1 MPVGPHSAPRRR
13 DVFARTLRMQKRLV
27 LTIIVPAALTACGG
41 HPAVGARAVAQAAP
55 VAAASPTPVTTSPTH
70 VTASPAQVTSSPA
83 PVTPPPTVLTAKLT
97 PESGSKVAGTATVT
111 TAGATFTIR
120 LEATGLQPATTH
132 PAHIRAGTCGSN
144 GPIVFPLE
152 NMVTNGAGHAVA
164 ATWIHHPYQVPASGW
179 FVEILQGP
187 TSSGSGAKPIACAK
201 LPAH

>member
-1 MPVGPHSAPRRR
+1 
-13 DVFARTLRMQKRLV
+13 MQKRLV

-70 VTASPAQVTSSPA
+70 VTSSPTHVTASPTHVTASPAPVTSSPA

>member
-1 MPVGPHSAPRRR
+1 
-13 DVFARTLRMQKRLV
+13 MQKRLV

>member
-70 VTASPAQVTSSPA
+70 VTSSPAQ
-83 PVTPPPTVLTAKLT
+83 VTPPPTVLTAKLT
-97 PESGSKVAGTATVT
+97 PESGSKAAGTATVT

-132 PAHIRAGTCGSN
+132 PAQIRAGTCGSN

-164 ATWIHHPYQVPASGW
+164 ATWIHHPYQVPAR
-179 FVEILQGP
+179 
-187 TSSGSGAKPIACAK
+187 
-201 LPAH
+201 

>member
-1 MPVGPHSAPRRR
+1 
-13 DVFARTLRMQKRLV
+13 MQKRLV

-70 VTASPAQVTSSPA
+70 VTSSPTHVTASPAQVTSSPA
-83 PVTPPPTVLTAKLT
+83 QVTPPPTVLTAKLT
-97 PESGSKVAGTATVT
+97 PESGSKAAGTATVT

-132 PAHIRAGTCGSN
+132 PAQIRAGTCGSN

-164 ATWIHHPYQVPASGW
+164 ATWIHHP
-179 FVEILQGP
+179 
-187 TSSGSGAKPIACAK
+187 
-201 LPAH
+201 

>member
-55 VAAASPTPVTTSPTH
+55 VAAASPTPVTTSP
-70 VTASPAQVTSSPA
+70 APVTSSPA

-132 PAHIRAGTCGSN
+132 PAHIRAGTCGIN

-201 LPAH
+201 LPAAH